1 MFKYIKYRKGKKNMI
16 GEYSRC
22 ANYLGT
28 YQKED
33 EENALKELAQLKLIV
48 RRLNKILKYEG
59 VALHFKCR
67 GRRGKNNTHPY
78 FKDNPSVG
86 HYDGSTPIE
95 FAQRVDV
102 YLNTV
107 KSEERYL
114 EYTKLYNLNY
124 KVKRANY
131 LVEELKNVMK
141 TYTNICEENINE
153 YIERNK

>member
-1 MFKYIKYRKGKKNMI
+1 MFKYIKYNKGKKNMI

-22 ANYLGT
+22 TSYLGT

-59 VALHFKCR
+59 IALQFKCR

-78 FKDNPSVG
+78 FKTHSTVG

-95 FAQRVDV
+95 YAQRVDV
-102 YLNTV
+102 YLNAV
-107 KSEERYL
+107 KSEEREL
-114 EYTKLYNLNY
+114 ENRKLRRLNY

-131 LVEELKNVMK
+131 LVEELKNI
-141 TYTNICEENINE
+141 ICEDSLNI
-153 YIERNK
+153 